1 MWYHDYMRRFLQSV
15 FLFSGDTDQVPAL
28 LRRSAMV
35 GMMAMVLVSF
45 MAANLQA
52 LLWQSSQWLVST
64 ILPAIVVE
72 LTNEERS
79 ENAAQPLRRSA
90 VLDEAATRKA
100 EHMAAQGYFA
110 HYSPEGVS
118 PWHWFDTVDYSY
130 AHAGENLAIHF
141 SDSGEVVEA
150 WMDSPTHR
158 ANIVNNNFT
167 EIGVGTAK
175 GTYEGYETVFVVQ
188 LFGTPALPVAT
199 PVPQIQAPSTPGAYI
214 PTELSAAEAGGE
226 SVLAE
231 ATSSPVATEE
241 AALMVV
247 DLAIAP
253 ETTLVTESASATE
266 LAMSYET
273 TPTVPGA
280 PATPLQP
287 DLEVAEVAVTDAGVS
302 MYSGLM
308 ATSSG
313 LPVLLTTPA
322 DDTAGATETAF
333 ISRIATQPNTLL
345 TIVYAAL
352 ASTIG
357 VMLLLAVALAW
368 RAHRPRQMAY
378 ALGLLLLMSGLM
390 TIHYYVTAGAV
401 VV

>member
-1 MWYHDYMRRFLQSV
+1 MRRFLQSV
-15 FLFSGDTDQVPAL
+15 FLFSGNTDQVPAL
-28 LRRSAMV
+28 LRRGAMM

-45 MAANLQA
+45 LAANLQA

-72 LTNEERS
+72 LTNEERA

-100 EHMAAQGYFA
+100 EHMAREGYFA
-110 HYSPEGVS
+110 HYSPTGVS

-158 ANIVNNNFT
+158 ANIVNGNFT

-188 LFGTPALPVAT
+188 LFGTPALPIAT
-199 PVPQIQAPSTPGAYI
+199 PVPQIQAPDTPAAYT
-214 PTELSAAEAGGE
+214 PTALSAAEAGSE

-231 ATSSPVATEE
+231 STSSLAVDEGAVTPGTE
-241 AALMVV
+241 VP
-247 DLAIAP
+247 DP
-253 ETTLVTESASATE
+253 TLVTENASATE
-266 LAMSYET
+266 LAMAYET
-273 TPTVPGA
+273 TPRAPDVPSA
-280 PATPLQP
+280 PLPPPL
-287 DLEVAEVAVTDAGVS
+287 DVEVNVTDTGVS
-302 MYSGLM
+302 MYSSMM

-313 LPVLLTTPA
+313 LPVLLTAPA

-333 ISRIATQPNTLL
+333 ISRIATQPNTFL

-357 VMLLLAVALAW
+357 VMLLLALALAW